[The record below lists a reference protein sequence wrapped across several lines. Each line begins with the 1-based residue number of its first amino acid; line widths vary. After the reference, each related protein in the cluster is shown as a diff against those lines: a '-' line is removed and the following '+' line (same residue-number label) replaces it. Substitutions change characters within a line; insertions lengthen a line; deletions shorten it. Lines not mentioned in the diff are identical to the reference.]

1 MSINCT
7 MYSLQRSS
15 NLYKGDY
22 NKMHSSEHKTINAYF
37 ACATKI
43 GVGHTILNQWY
54 PTEIYGTKK
63 WVCHYI
69 ELVMST
75 NLYIRV

>member
-1 MSINCT
+1 MRINYR
-7 MYSLQRSS
+7 MYSLQRAG

-43 GVGHTILNQWY
+43 GVGHTILN
-54 PTEIYGTKK
+54 
-63 WVCHYI
+63 
-69 ELVMST
+69 
-75 NLYIRV
+75 

>member
-1 MSINCT
+1 
-7 MYSLQRSS
+7 
-15 NLYKGDY
+15 
-22 NKMHSSEHKTINAYF
+22 MHTLH
-37 ACATKI
+37 CATKI

-69 ELVMST
+69 ELVMSYKPVHQGLR
-75 NLYIRV
+75 NFESA